1 MIDQLVETWRINNR
15 ANLLLMDGLST
26 EAIHASIFEKGKES
40 PAKQFAHIHNVR
52 FWKLEQLNKQLTNG
66 QGKISRSDELS
77 HELLRLK
84 LLKSADVIGSLL
96 EEGFENDGV
105 IEGFRRGAA
114 ALMGYFIS
122 HESHHRGN
130 MMLTLRQCGYKL
142 PKSVTYGLWDWN
154 KI

>member
-15 ANLLLMDGLST
+15 ANLLLLDALST
-26 EAIHASIFEKGKES
+26 EALHTSIFEKEKES

-52 FWKLEQLNKQLTNG
+52 FWKLEQLDEQLTNG
-66 QGKISRSDELS
+66 QGKISPSDELS

-84 LLKSADVIGSLL
+84 LLKSAEIIGNVLK
-96 EEGFENDGV
+96 EGFENDGV
-105 IEGFRRGAA
+105 IKGFRRGAA
-114 ALMGYFIS
+114 TLMGYFIS

-130 MMLTLRQCGYKL
+130 IMLSMRQCGYKL
-142 PKSVTYGLWDWN
+142 PKSVTYGLWEWN